1 MREIGFRFG
10 EEDLGKKKSEI
21 NQGSREEMLRVDKN
35 QALIKEYIMVREREK
50 GVEDGEVNPNK
61 KKGREEDR
69 EEIRGQIRE
78 EDKAKEGKER
88 RRKKNN

>member
-1 MREIGFRFG
+1 
-10 EEDLGKKKSEI
+10 
-21 NQGSREEMLRVDKN
+21 
-35 QALIKEYIMVREREK
+35 MVREREK